1 MFIKIENS
9 KQLKEQR
16 RPTEEEQKQIRNMA
30 KEKSSGEGKLAN
42 FKGIDISDGQTLPN
56 LVIMKRT
63 GIVNSGQLNVKGIND
78 YINTWISKN
87 KNYDKGD
94 RGARIQGAKA
104 FKRVVNKLKTGTSA
118 RKYLYNTNGNG
129 QKIITKLNEFIKKAE
144 AVQNPS
150 KEEPEVENTE
160 FDNWTEA
167 VEAMEARNPPA
178 KFKSLQ
184 VDGVSYV
191 YERDADIVQQYSESP
206 GADMEAASMGYIS
219 TSFANEQDASQV
231 SMPDEPEEEEE
242 VTEGSYLSV
251 GQMKK
256 AKDEVED
263 AAANENYPG
272 FTSKQGSVMETP
284 AGKVTNHI
292 WRAVLKQDLT
302 KNINPENTRKAAI
315 ADYMKILEMAK
326 KALGVEST
334 EPTEP
339 RIGSGPIA
347 GQTTKDAKRY
357 QIKGTT
363 IILDSWSDLDTL
375 IDDNKQAYQD
385 SNLIIVKSSKGETKF
400 EDAETPKGS
409 SNTFT
414 RAGYY
419 DWKEKAADAGGGK
432 GAWVRRRRSGSGKKR
447 VYGTSQRWRPRGK
460 DRRTQYKQFYK
471 DLQKAGLL
479 KLLFKKGEVRKTGRG
494 SIENLNES
502 DGLDFKWGGLH
513 TKAYKELLKVVQA
526 SGAKSI
532 EDWRAGKTSADEK
545 PEKPA
550 DSAAAASG
558 TTQKELER
566 LNIKR
571 KVTFKRYEGEYT
583 PLTAEQVANK
593 EFLKTIIQRFG
604 VTQAELSKLIADK
617 EAKTANIM
625 KGKRADQ
632 LKRKQAA
639 LMLAREVRKLNG
651 YIDGRFN
658 DSEIRELI
666 EKYASSEEFEG
677 TGIKRNLNLLATR
690 YQKFSGKSLIDHLV
704 DDGHPELA
712 DMVRYGGQ
720 DLPDN
725 VRSQGVLRGR
735 GTDVIDPDLDDDA
748 AALFKAAR
756 GAGTDEETIKRVII
770 KNKNKLVQLAQAY
783 RKYTQEDAPNAPITD
798 EHANLITMLYD
809 EADGDEEKAFARRV
823 QRALRASAAQIDT
836 SLREGKKPMPK
847 INLKKL
853 KALFKEEFKRKLEEQ
868 STLDVDTT
876 GGMTLPSG
884 QSIGGMSIDRDDLEQ
899 MLDEPHPNSS
909 EFEPVSQKTTKT
921 SRGLVYTPE
930 RKAFIRYIK
939 GLRKRGKLSRAQEM
953 KLRRAV
959 FSRKYT
965 PKDMAGKEITKLI
978 NSQVVA
984 KMNHDQMVA
993 KPLAG
998 IEGALSGK
1006 KASVSDLKASLKRLQ
1021 SGPQNNRTKRSIAR
1035 VKRMIARAE
1044 QRGPDVDVMKIAK
1057 SALDNLGKSKTAAE
1071 MEASLKKMKS
1081 SKNASSAEMQRA
1093 IARGERMLAR
1103 KRQEENPSKQVAT
1116 DL

>member
-1 MFIKIENS
+1 MFLKIENS
-9 KQLKEQR
+9 KQLTEQR
-16 RPTEEEQKQIRNMA
+16 RPTEEEEEQIKNMA
-30 KEKSSGEGKLAN
+30 KGQRSGEGRLAS

-56 LVIMKRT
+56 LVIMKKT
-63 GIVNSGQLNVKGIND
+63 GIVTSGQLNVKGIND

-104 FKRVVNKLKTGTSA
+104 FKRVVNKLKTGTTA
-118 RKYLYNTNGNG
+118 KQYLYNTNGNG
-129 QKIITKLNEFIKKAE
+129 KKIITKLNEFIKKAE

-150 KEEPEVENTE
+150 KEEPKVDRK
-160 FDNWTEA
+160 FDDWTEA
-167 VEAMEARNPPA
+167 SDAMLAA
-178 KFKSLQ
+178 GHLFSSLE

-191 YERDADIVQQYSESP
+191 YDKDLAPQY
-206 GADMEAASMGYIS
+206 GVKTGDFEAANANYVSA
-219 TSFANEQDASQV
+219 SFANEQTLGQV
-231 SMPDEPEEEEE
+231 SMPDESEEEEE
-242 VTEGSYLSV
+242 VTEGSYLSAA
-251 GQMKK
+251 QMKK
-256 AKDEVED
+256 AKDEVDD
-263 AAANENYPG
+263 AAADENYPG
-272 FTSKQGSVMETP
+272 FKHRFMETP

-292 WRAVLKQDLT
+292 WRVVLEQDQIED
-302 KNINPENTRKAAI
+302 INPENTRKAAR
-315 ADYMKILEMAK
+315 ADYMKILGMAK

-347 GQTTKDAKRY
+347 GQTTTDAKRY

-363 IILDSWSDLDTL
+363 IILDSWSELDTL
-375 IDDNKQAYQD
+375 LKDDKGKKAYQD
-385 SNLIIVKSSKGETKF
+385 STLIIVKSSKGET
-400 EDAETPKGS
+400 EMSDSIVPKGL

-414 RAGYY
+414 RRGYY
-419 DWKEKAADAGGGK
+419 DWNEKKIAIDGSK

-460 DRRTQYKQFYK
+460 DRRAQYKQFYK

-479 KLLFKKGEVRKTGRG
+479 KLLFKKEKIRPDEIKKVLGEAV
-494 SIENLNES
+494 
-502 DGLDFKWGGLH
+502 DGLDFAWGKLH
-513 TKAYKELLKVVQA
+513 RNAYKELLKVVQA

-532 EDWRAGKTSADEK
+532 EDWRAGKTSADEEPK
-545 PEKPA
+545 KSG
-550 DSAAAASG
+550 DSAAAASA
-558 TTQKELER
+558 TTEKELER

-571 KVTFKRYEGEYT
+571 KATFQRYGGEYT
-583 PLTAEQVANK
+583 PLTAEQVADK
-593 EFLKTIIQRFG
+593 EFLKTISQRFG
-604 VTQAELSKLIADK
+604 VTQAELSQLIAGQ

-632 LKRKQAA
+632 LKRKKAA
-639 LMLAREVRKLNG
+639 LTLAREVRKLNG
-651 YIDGRFN
+651 YINGTFKDN
-658 DSEIRELI
+658 EIRELI
-666 EKYASSEEFEG
+666 QKYASSEEFG
-677 TGIKRNLNLLATR
+677 NTGIKRNLNLLATR

-712 DMVRYGGQ
+712 NMVRYGDQAALGAGT
-720 DLPDN
+720 
-725 VRSQGVLRGR
+725 SQGVLRGR
-735 GTDVIDPDLDDDA
+735 GTDIIDPDLDDDA

-783 RKYTQEDAPNAPITD
+783 RKYTQEDAPGAPITD

-836 SLREGKKPMPK
+836 SLREGKNPMPK

-853 KALFKEEFKRKLEEQ
+853 KALFKEEYDRRLKEQ
-868 STLDVDTT
+868 STT

-884 QSIGGMSIDRDDLEQ
+884 QEIGAMSIDPADLEQ
-899 MLDEPHPNSS
+899 MLDEPHPDSS
-909 EFEPVSQKTTKT
+909 QFEPVSQQTTKT
-921 SRGLVYTPE
+921 SSGLVYTPE

-1044 QRGPDVDVMKIAK
+1044 QRGSDVDVMKIAN

-1103 KRQEENPSKQVAT
+1103 KRQEENPSKQVAR